1 MEIYNVEFP
10 DGIIKEY
17 TTNIIAENMYTQV
30 DQYGRSR
37 VILDR
42 ILNFKEDDT
51 ALSKNNTYI
60 TNKSGCRRIRQL
72 TLRLKF
78 FIRYKD
84 GSE

>member
-1 MEIYNVEFP
+1 MEIYDVEFP

-30 DQYGRSR
+30 DQYGSSR
-37 VILDR
+37 VILGR

-60 TNKSGCRRIRQL
+60 TNKSGCHRIRQL
-72 TLRLKF
+72 TEH
-78 FIRYKD
+78 IPN
-84 GSE
+84 